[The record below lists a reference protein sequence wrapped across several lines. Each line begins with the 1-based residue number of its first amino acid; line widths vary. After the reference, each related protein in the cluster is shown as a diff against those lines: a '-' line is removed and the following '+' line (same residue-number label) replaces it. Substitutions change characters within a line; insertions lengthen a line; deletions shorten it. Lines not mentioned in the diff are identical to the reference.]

1 MAERF
6 PALDSALKEP
16 ANELRRWESTG
27 ESTSRSESCQRQP
40 PHRCKGGADP
50 QQGAPFSI
58 PTAAPPR
65 GRHWRRSIAKSY
77 WENAAIFLMLGPAT
91 WPVGGLSDQPDLQ
104 ERARAPQTTEYPT

>member
-50 QQGAPFSI
+50 SR
-58 PTAAPPR
+58 APPLVFLR
-65 GRHWRRSIAKSY
+65 QRRL
-77 WENAAIFLMLGPAT
+77 EAAIGDDP
-91 WPVGGLSDQPDLQ
+91 
-104 ERARAPQTTEYPT
+104 